1 MSKMLGM
8 SNSSTNVYVVDD
20 DEHLR
25 DGVTQLLQS
34 AGYQGRSF
42 ASGKAMLAAYPQLA
56 PGCVIVD
63 MFMPDMNGLELQ
75 RRLIAAGCHWPII
88 LLTGRATRPVAA
100 SAMESGII
108 AFLEKPVREAELLAA
123 VMKGQ
128 IQLLGNAEMTPDP
141 ELLQRL
147 ALLTGREKQ
156 VLGYVLQNKLNKQIG
171 AILGIGETTVKS
183 YRRALMKKLGTHN
196 ITELVVLT
204 IRAGIY
210 NPPKS

>member
-1 MSKMLGM
+1 MLGM
-8 SNSSTNVYVVDD
+8 SNPSANVYVVDD
-20 DEHLR
+20 DDQQR

-34 AGYQGRSF
+34 AGYLGRGF

-56 PGCVIVD
+56 AGCIVVD
-63 MFMPDMNGLELQ
+63 MFMPDMSGLELQ
-75 RRLIAAGCHWPII
+75 RRLIAAGCRWPII
-88 LLTGRATRPVAA
+88 LLTGRATRSVAA
-100 SAMESGII
+100 SAMQSGII

-128 IQLLGNAEMTPDP
+128 IQLLGKGEMTPDP

-147 ALLTGREKQ
+147 ARLTGRERE
-156 VLGYVLQNKLNKQIG
+156 VLGYVLQNKLGKQIA
-171 AILGIGETTVKS
+171 AILGIGETTVKG

-196 ITELVVLT
+196 ITGLVVLA